1 LADTQKA
8 QVAAKKKAAAS
19 SEEMQCDAEMECDA
33 PAAAAAAALPA
44 CREVVLR
51 GIKLWQ
57 VAAQLG
63 VPAASLFART
73 EQSGSIPDMS
83 NENMV
88 PFFVF
93 QNTEGSLWNKNN
105 LFCGILLLV
114 RM

>member
-1 LADTQKA
+1 M
-8 QVAAKKKAAAS
+8 VAKKKAAAS
-19 SEEMQCDAEMECDA
+19 SEVMQCDAEMECD
-33 PAAAAAAALPA
+33 AAAAAAALPA

-88 PFFVF
+88 PFLFSKTQRVLYGIRITSFVGF
-93 QNTEGSLWNKNN
+93 
-105 LFCGILLLV
+105 FCSSACE
-114 RM
+114 M